1 MKRLLPFIL
10 PTLVLAQ
17 SYPEVIARIDASY
30 AVQSARAIEHSAY
43 EAYLAA
49 EGKHLPSL
57 DARLSALKLNRTP
70 TAVLASSKMQTA
82 SRNNVEGEV
91 TLTYPLFSGFALS
104 ASAEKARLHHEKAL
118 LETSD
123 LKRNLYLDATR
134 LYAAAAG
141 YEAVIAA
148 QKEAKIAIDAS
159 YAKARGMYAN
169 GLLAPAELYAIEAK
183 GYEIEAQ
190 IAESQSARFQA
201 LNTLSYL
208 TGERVEKVELP
219 SVREWTSE
227 PAKVEAAAQANRE
240 DLLALAKALG
250 IARSD
255 IALAES
261 RWYPQIALVA
271 SLKRHGDTFD
281 LNGDG
286 YTNADKSYGGVV
298 ASWNLFSG
306 MSDYH
311 ALQAS
316 KASELAAYAAIE
328 DYKSRIISE
337 IRNTALKIE
346 ATHTKLLSARMRIKA
361 AEEYAKLTRGR
372 FDNQLSSADELSR
385 AIADLAS
392 AKAAAATLE
401 SELFTLDVSLL
412 LQGGLEMFRVKTA
425 IH

>member
-10 PTLVLAQ
+10 PTLVFAQ
-17 SYPEVIARIDASY
+17 SYPEILAGIDASH
-30 AVQSARAIEHSAY
+30 AVQSARAVEHSAY

-82 SRNNVEGEV
+82 SRNNVEGELS
-91 TLTYPLFSGFALS
+91 LTYPLFSGFALS
-104 ASAEKARLHHEKAL
+104 ASAGKAKLQHEKAL

-148 QKEAKIAIDAS
+148 QAEAKNAIDAS

-183 GYEIEAQ
+183 GYEIEAD
-190 IAESQSARFQA
+190 IAESKSARLRL

-208 TGERVEKVELP
+208 TGGRVDTAKLP
-219 SVREWTSE
+219 SEALWAPD
-227 PAKVEAAAQANRE
+227 PAEVETAARINRE
-240 DLLALAKALG
+240 DLLSLAKALG

-255 IALAES
+255 IALARS

-271 SLKRHGDTFD
+271 SLKRHGDAFD

-286 YTNADKSYGGVV
+286 YTNPDKSYGGIV

-311 ALQAS
+311 AIQAS
-316 KASELAAYAAIE
+316 KASEMAAYAAIE
-328 DYKSRIISE
+328 DYTNRIVSE
-337 IRNTALKIE
+337 IRNTALEIE
-346 ATHTKLLSARMRIKA
+346 ATRSKLLSAQMRIKA
-361 AEEYAKLTRGR
+361 ADEYTKLTRGR
-372 FDNQLSSADELSR
+372 FENQLSSADELGR
-385 AIADLAS
+385 AIADLAA

-401 SELFTLDVSLL
+401 SELFTLNVSLL
-412 LQGGLEMFRVKTA
+412 LQGGLEMFREKTA
-425 IH
+425 IR